1 MILCLLQIKN
11 AVFKFKEKKRL
22 NKNSHRDK
30 RLGVHFK
37 EKLKLIFILNDY
49 KKIANRKIH
58 TLQRATR
65 S

>member
-1 MILCLLQIKN
+1 MQYSNLWR
-11 AVFKFKEKKRL
+11 KKRL

-37 EKLKLIFILNDY
+37 EKRKLIFILNDY
-49 KKIANRKIH
+49 KKIANRKMH